1 MNELMAPALLMLGV
15 ILGAVIVGLLAQGK
29 RRAEVDSAVARA
41 AIELQGELSE
51 LRERVRAG
59 DEARRS
65 DSAKAEALRQQADT
79 WRSEGDLARDEIA
92 RLSERVRRMSEL
104 EAELA
109 ESAKKLGDGTELV
122 RRLSSELAEKAQA
135 VTSLTE
141 QCRNSEGDRD
151 GLHRQLTAASAALNS
166 ANERKAALEQQV
178 QGLQTVE
185 RDLAVASAEVERV
198 TAQLNALRE
207 SNSVEVA
214 RHEAEKEAHARV
226 RAEFAEA
233 RLALTTSADEVGRLT
248 AQLAELREASGADI
262 ARLNAELA
270 ATREAHGLVVNEL
283 DVVSK
288 AHSDV
293 ILEATTLSR
302 ELTELK
308 TRVEAERSSAQ
319 EKLLLLQQAKE
330 ALGDQFKSLANDIL
344 EEKSRRFAE
353 QNQASLGQ
361 LLAPLKTQLT
371 EFKGKVEEVYVQ
383 EGKDRTALS
392 EQVRQLVNLNQAL
405 SQDAQNLTRALK
417 GDVKMQGNWGE
428 LVLERVLESAG
439 LVRGR
444 EYEVQESQKR
454 EDGTRGQADVVIR
467 LPEERHLVV
476 DSKVSLLAYES
487 YVAAETDE
495 ERAVSVRRHL
505 ESVRNHIKGL
515 SGKQYQSMY
524 GIKQLDFVLL
534 FVPIEPAFM
543 LAITNDAQLFM
554 HAWEKNVLLV
564 SPSTLLFV
572 VRTVAHLWR
581 QEAQTRNA
589 QDIARRGADLY
600 DKLSDFVKD
609 LTGVGERLKQAQDA
623 YDAAHKRLATGR
635 GNVIRQAEMLRT
647 LGVKP
652 TKSLPVAMV
661 EQAADDELRG
671 LGEIVA
677 LARANTPTEGGN
689 VPGAPVLGGS

>member
-1 MNELMAPALLMLGV
+1 
-15 ILGAVIVGLLAQGK
+15 
-29 RRAEVDSAVARA
+29 
-41 AIELQGELSE
+41 
-51 LRERVRAG
+51 
-59 DEARRS
+59 
-65 DSAKAEALRQQADT
+65 
-79 WRSEGDLARDEIA
+79 
-92 RLSERVRRMSEL
+92 
-104 EAELA
+104 
-109 ESAKKLGDGTELV
+109 
-122 RRLSSELAEKAQA
+122 
-135 VTSLTE
+135 
-141 QCRNSEGDRD
+141 
-151 GLHRQLTAASAALNS
+151 
-166 ANERKAALEQQV
+166 
-178 QGLQTVE
+178 
-185 RDLAVASAEVERV
+185 
-198 TAQLNALRE
+198 
-207 SNSVEVA
+207 
-214 RHEAEKEAHARV
+214 
-226 RAEFAEA
+226 
-233 RLALTTSADEVGRLT
+233 LALTASSDELGRLT
-248 AQLAELREASGADI
+248 AQLAELREASGVDI
-262 ARLNAELA
+262 ARLNAELT
-270 ATREAHGLVVNEL
+270 ATREANGLVVNEL
-283 DVVSK
+283 EVVSK

-308 TRVEAERSSAQ
+308 TRYEAERSSAQ
-319 EKLLLLQQAKE
+319 EKLVLLQQARE

-353 QNQASLGQ
+353 QNQTSLGQ

-392 EQVRQLVNLNQAL
+392 EQVRQLVSLNQAL

-487 YVAAETDE
+487 YVSAETDE
-495 ERAVSVRRHL
+495 ERTASVRRHL

-623 YDAAHKRLATGR
+623 YDAAHKRLATGK

-652 TKSLPVAMV
+652 TKKLPVAMI
-661 EQAADDELRG
+661 EQASDDELRA
-671 LGEIVA
+671 LGEIVT
-677 LARANTPTEGGN
+677 LARANTPTDAGN
-689 VPGAPVLGGS
+689 AHGALVLGGS